1 MAWLQLHIKTDPE
14 NAETLNALLNLLGAV
29 AVTLQDAADEP
40 ILEPALNTTP
50 LWSHTEIIALFPEKI
65 DINKVVE
72 FLKKQITPPSP
83 GFATLSRQ
91 RERGQQDNFD
101 YQIDLLEDKNWE
113 RAWLEHFK
121 PMCFGKRLWICPS
134 TQTPPN
140 PNAVNII
147 LDPGLAFGTGTHP
160 TTALCLEWLDA
171 NDVKNK
177 TVIDYGCGS
186 GILAIA
192 ALKLGAQ
199 EAWAI
204 DYDPQALEATLEN
217 AKRNNINLDKLHI
230 LLPEQ
235 TPNITADIL
244 LANILANPLIELA
257 PHFTTLLKPNGQI
270 VLSGILENQTEMVTR
285 AYQDNFQNLSISTR
299 DEWVRINAIK
309 N

>member
-14 NAETLNALLNLLGAV
+14 NAETLNTFLNLLGAV
-29 AVTLQDAADEP
+29 AITMQDAADEP

-50 LWSHTEIIALFPEKI
+50 LWSHTEITALFPQKT
-65 DINKVVE
+65 DTNKVVE
-72 FLKKQITPPSP
+72 FLKTQIT
-83 GFATLSRQ
+83 TELI
-91 RERGQQDNFD
+91 
-101 YQIDLLEDKNWE
+101 YQIDLLEEQNWE

-134 TQTPPN
+134 TQTPPE
-140 PNAVNII
+140 PNAINII

-171 NDVKNK
+171 NDIENK

-192 ALKLGAQ
+192 ALKLGAK
-199 EAWAI
+199 EVWAI
-204 DYDPQALEATLEN
+204 DYDVQALEATYEN
-217 AKRNNINLDKLHI
+217 AKRNNTELDKLHI

-235 TPNITADIL
+235 LPQITTDIL

-257 PHFTTLLKPNGQI
+257 PHFLSLLKSNGQI
-270 VLSGILENQTEMVTR
+270 VLSGILENQAEDVTR
-285 AYQDNFQNLSISTR
+285 TYQDNFQNLSVTTR
-299 DEWVRINAIK
+299 DEWVRISAVK
-309 N
+309 K